1 MAILGLHRVTQ
12 VARSRCRSAI
22 ATMALVALVI
32 SGCAAEEVPAA
43 PADDV
48 ELVQG
53 REVYTNNCASCH
65 GRTGRGGVGSKLD
78 QGRAVERYPDPGEQI
93 ALVTEGVRAMP
104 AFGLKLSEAE
114 IEAVVRYIREI
125 IAASGS

>member
-1 MAILGLHRVTQ
+1 MAILRLHRVTP
-12 VARSRCRSAI
+12 VPSSRCRSAM
-22 ATMALVALVI
+22 ATMGLLALMVA
-32 SGCAAEEVPAA
+32 GCAAGEVPAA

-53 REVYTNNCASCH
+53 QEVYANNCASCH
-65 GRTGRGGVGSKLD
+65 GSTGKGGVGSKLD
-78 QGRAVERYPDPGEQI
+78 EGRAVGRYPDPGEQT

-104 AFGLKLSEAE
+104 GFGSKLSEAE

-125 IAASGS
+125 IAAPGS